1 MSSPK
6 YKYQMQVEQLYA
18 KCFYFS
24 SLTFQ
29 LTAQQDIHF
38 QNNTAIAVKLMF
50 LNYEYS
56 ITIQDNQV

>member
-1 MSSPK
+1 
-6 YKYQMQVEQLYA
+6 MQVEQLYA

-29 LTAQQDIHF
+29 LTEQQDIHF

-50 LNYEYS
+50 LNYEYR